1 MAAGLVTLVR
11 NLQRRQARRRQDLAV
26 AEGIRVVE
34 EAIAA
39 DVEFR
44 GVIVS
49 PSLERTP
56 RGSALRAQLEDHAIP
71 LVELPD
77 AELTDLADTDT
88 PQGVIAVVRPPKWTL
103 ADIQPRSRAPA
114 LVLDGVQ
121 DPGNGGALLR
131 TAAALGA
138 SGAILLPGTVP
149 VVHPKVLRATAGA
162 TFRFPTARVQY
173 DEFKA
178 WVNREGIA
186 VWITAAEGTSPVR
199 MQIPERLAIVV
210 GNEGVGVRPEI
221 QATGAQRVG
230 VPLARGVESL
240 NVAVAAGIILYEV
253 IRDR

>member
-11 NLQRRQARRRQDLAV
+11 NLQRRQARRRQDMAV

-39 DVEFR
+39 GVEFR
-44 GVIVS
+44 GVVVS

-56 RGSALRAQLEDHAIP
+56 RGSALRADLEDHAIP

-77 AELTDLADTDT
+77 AELADLADTDT
-88 PQGVIAVVRPPKWTL
+88 PQGVVAVVRPPQWTL

-131 TAAALGA
+131 TACALGA
-138 SGAILLPGTVP
+138 AGAILLPGTVP

-162 TFRFPTARVQY
+162 TFRFPTARVQSH
-173 DEFKA
+173 EFKT
-178 WVNREGIA
+178 WINREGIT
-186 VWITAAEGTSPVR
+186 VWTTATEGSSPAR
-199 MQIPERLAIVV
+199 LEIPERLAVV
-210 GNEGVGVRPEI
+210 FGNEGAGVRPEI
-221 QATGAQRVG
+221 QACATQRVA
-230 VPLARGVESL
+230 VPLTRGVESL
-240 NVAVAAGIILYEV
+240 NVAVAAGIILHEV